1 MTNVEQ
7 TPTIREL
14 LRAGTRALI
23 RADGGRLDA
32 ELLLGVALACDRTT
46 LIREHDAP
54 VEAASA
60 ARFHTLLEA
69 RAQGRPLAYL
79 RGVQEF
85 WSLDFEVTPDVL
97 IPRGDSEL
105 LVHLALRKMTQKE
118 APHAA
123 DLGTGSGALAIAI
136 AKERADSTVLAVDRS
151 AAALRVARR
160 NAVRHR
166 VTNARWVQADWV
178 AALKPRTYAVIVAN
192 PPYVASDDP
201 LLANSSLR
209 FEPRTALAAGN
220 DGLAALTALAH
231 AAPTA
236 LLPGGWLLM
245 EHGAAQGAAVRA
257 LYAAVNLTEIAT
269 LPDLAGHERVTVGRR
284 AET

>member
-1 MTNVEQ
+1 MEQ
-7 TPTIREL
+7 APTIREL
-14 LRAGTRALI
+14 LRAGTRALTP
-23 RADGGRLDA
+23 ADGGRLDA
-32 ELLLGVALACDRTT
+32 ELLLGIALACDRST
-46 LIREHDAP
+46 LIREPDTP
-54 VEAASA
+54 VAAASA

-69 RAQGRPLAYL
+69 RTQGRPLAYL

-105 LVHLALRKMTQKE
+105 LVRLALEKMMQRE
-118 APHAA
+118 APRVA

-136 AKERADSTVLAVDRS
+136 AKERADSTVLAVDYS

-166 VTNARWVQADWV
+166 TPNAWLVQADWV

-201 LLANSSLR
+201 LLVNSSLR
-209 FEPRTALAAGN
+209 FEPRAALAAGQ

-231 AAPTA
+231 AAPAT

-245 EHGAAQGAAVRA
+245 EHGAAQGAAVRTRF
-257 LYAAVNLTEIAT
+257 AAVDLIDIAT
-269 LPDLAGHERVTVGRR
+269 LRDLAGHERVTVGRR
-284 AET
+284 VEA

>member
-1 MTNVEQ
+1 MEQ
-7 TPTIREL
+7 APTIREL
-14 LRAGTRALI
+14 LRAGTRALTP
-23 RADGGRLDA
+23 ADGGRLDA
-32 ELLLGVALACDRTT
+32 ELLLGIALACDRST
-46 LIREHDAP
+46 LIREPDMP
-54 VEAASA
+54 VAAASA
-60 ARFHTLLEA
+60 AHFHTLLEA
-69 RAQGRPLAYL
+69 RTQGRPLAYL

-105 LVHLALRKMTQKE
+105 LVRLALEKMMQRE
-118 APHAA
+118 APRVA

-136 AKERADSTVLAVDRS
+136 AKERADSTVLAVDCS

-160 NAVRHR
+160 NAIRHR
-166 VTNARWVQADWV
+166 TSNAWLVQADWV

-201 LLANSSLR
+201 LLVNSSLR
-209 FEPRTALAAGN
+209 FEPRAALAAGQ

-231 AAPTA
+231 AAPAT

-245 EHGAAQGAAVRA
+245 EHGAAQGAAVRTRF
-257 LYAAVNLTEIAT
+257 AAVDLIDIAT
-269 LPDLAGHERVTVGRR
+269 LRDLAGHERVTVGRR
-284 AET
+284 VEA